1 MNECSESTNRRI
13 DNRQS
18 NRQRKR
24 VGNDP
29 TKTRR
34 DSKQQKGDPRIRKP
48 FDASLSDSYLEP
60 KLTLFIS
67 IRSTYSSPFVVPI
80 SFITIRSESTTESE
94 NGLSTGI
101 VRVKDAT
108 TVVNNRVTR

>member
-1 MNECSESTNRRI
+1 MSAANRRI

-67 IRSTYSSPFVVPI
+67 IRSTYLLLFAVLI
-80 SFITIRSESTTESE
+80 LFITIRSESTTESE
-94 NGLSTGI
+94 NSLSTGI
-101 VRVKDAT
+101 IRVKNT
-108 TVVNNRVTR
+108 TIVVNNRVTRV

>member
-1 MNECSESTNRRI
+1 MSAANRRI

-67 IRSTYSSPFVVPI
+67 IRSTYLLLFAVLI
-80 SFITIRSESTTESE
+80 LFITIRSESTTESE
-94 NGLSTGI
+94 NSLSTGI
-101 VRVKDAT
+101 IRVKNT
-108 TVVNNRVTR
+108 TI